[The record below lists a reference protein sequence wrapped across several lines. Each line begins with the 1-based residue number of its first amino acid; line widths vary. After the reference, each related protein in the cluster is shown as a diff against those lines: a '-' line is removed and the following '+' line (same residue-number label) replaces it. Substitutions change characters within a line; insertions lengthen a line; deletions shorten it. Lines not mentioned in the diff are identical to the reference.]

1 MFTPQEI
8 QEQTFSKAVFGGYD
22 MQQVDDFLEP
32 LTEDYIM
39 LYKENSVLKSKMKV
53 LVEKLEEYR
62 GQEAAMKQQMAQA
75 QAQCD
80 RMIAEAQSRSATI
93 VAGAET
99 TLRSQ
104 SDDLKKEL
112 AEEQTRLD
120 DAKRTALN
128 FIDVIEQD
136 IKGHLELLEKLKSR
150 DLTLSAPQ
158 VMPQQKVV
166 RAKPYDWQADQ
177 PSAPVQP
184 VVPEAPAQP
193 IAPAV
198 AMPSESAESI
208 AEAISE
214 NMEKLVGADPKP
226 ETPPAPVSGSEA
238 EHAFAAHGQRDDQVH
253 RLTIRQELRPHER
266 VITKIQ
272 NKKSGRHETR
282 VCPFCKEDREES
294 AFRSEEIQ
302 VAKKRWSIAHA
313 EARVAP
319 DCGLSL
325 KLSPRIIA
333 CATAHCIAGSASEEM
348 LAASVKPVRSLPASA
363 VVGRRRQRER
373 EQEQHAQKSFLHGI
387 PRFPCPPARPCRRG
401 SCREGLQKE
410 RLLHGSAPLRS
421 CAWHILWY
429 VYQHHNRFP
438 RETQVH
444 FNG

>member
-39 LYKENSVLKSKMKV
+39 LYKENSVLKSKMKI

-112 AEEQTRLD
+112 AEEQARVD
-120 DAKRTALN
+120 DAKKTALN

-150 DLTLSAPQ
+150 DLTLSQPQ
-158 VMPQQKVV
+158 VMPQKTV
-166 RAKPYDWQADQ
+166 REKPYDWQADQ
-177 PSAPVQP
+177 PAAVQP
-184 VVPEAPAQP
+184 VVSA
-193 IAPAV
+193 
-198 AMPSESAESI
+198 PSESAESI

-226 ETPPAPVSGSEA
+226 ET
-238 EHAFAAHGQRDDQVH
+238 
-253 RLTIRQELRPHER
+253 
-266 VITKIQ
+266 
-272 NKKSGRHETR
+272 
-282 VCPFCKEDREES
+282 
-294 AFRSEEIQ
+294 
-302 VAKKRWSIAHA
+302 
-313 EARVAP
+313 
-319 DCGLSL
+319 
-325 KLSPRIIA
+325 SP
-333 CATAHCIAGSASEEM
+333 
-348 LAASVKPVRSLPASA
+348 AASSS
-363 VVGRRRQRER
+363 G
-373 EQEQHAQKSFLHGI
+373 QKQNT
-387 PRFPCPPARPCRRG
+387 R
-401 SCREGLQKE
+401 
-410 RLLHGSAPLRS
+410 PLRMDS
-421 CAWHILWY
+421 ATIKFTDLQFGKNY
-429 VYQHHNRFP
+429 DP
-438 RETQVH
+438 T
-444 FNG
+444 NG

>member
-112 AEEQTRLD
+112 AEEQARLD
-120 DAKRTALN
+120 DAKKTALN
-128 FIDVIEQD
+128 FIDVLEQD

-150 DLTLSAPQ
+150 DLTLSSPQ
-158 VMPQQKVV
+158 VVRQKPT
-166 RAKPYDWQADQ
+166 REKPYDWQTDQ
-177 PSAPVQP
+177 PAQPAAPV
-184 VVPEAPAQP
+184 QP
-193 IAPAV
+193 IAPAPAAPV
-198 AMPSESAESI
+198 VTMPSESAEAI

-226 ETPPAPVSGSEA
+226 ETPPA
-238 EHAFAAHGQRDDQVH
+238 AANGQ
-253 RLTIRQELRPHER
+253 
-266 VITKIQ
+266 KQ
-272 NKKSGRHETR
+272 N
-282 VCPFCKEDREES
+282 
-294 AFRSEEIQ
+294 
-302 VAKKRWSIAHA
+302 
-313 EARVAP
+313 
-319 DCGLSL
+319 
-325 KLSPRIIA
+325 
-333 CATAHCIAGSASEEM
+333 
-348 LAASVKPVRSLPASA
+348 
-363 VVGRRRQRER
+363 
-373 EQEQHAQKSFLHGI
+373 
-387 PRFPCPPARPCRRG
+387 ARPLHMD
-401 SCREGLQKE
+401 SATIKFTDLQFGKNYD
-410 RLLHGSAPLRS
+410 P
-421 CAWHILWY
+421 
-429 VYQHHNRFP
+429 
-438 RETQVH
+438 T
-444 FNG
+444 NG